1 MLKIISNEILN
12 DYPELNKKRVDQLLQ
27 DEVKKSNKKIVVL
40 DDDPTGVQTVHDI
53 SVFTYWDKDSIKEGF
68 KEDGSLFYIL
78 TNSRSMT
85 EERTAQVHND
95 IAQTVAEV
103 ADDLE
108 KEYLIISRSDSTLR
122 GHYPLETEVLTENIE
137 KNEGYK
143 IDGEIIC
150 PFFEE
155 GGRYTINDIHYVAD
169 EEQLIPAAQTEFA
182 KDKTFGYSYSDLKKY
197 VEEKTNG
204 KYNAADVVSISLE
217 DIRALNID
225 KIVNQ
230 LLEVRDYNKVILNA
244 INNTDIKVSVI
255 AIYRAMLQGKHFIFR
270 SGAALVKEIGGISEK
285 PLLTKEEME
294 QTNSSNGGVVVVGS
308 HTEKTTRQLEHL
320 LELENVESIEFHSD
334 LVVEKEK
341 FQEEIERVV
350 NEIEKLIRNG
360 KTAVTFT
367 NRKLLEVKNDTK
379 EDALKRSVQIS
390 DGVQS
395 LVGNLSV
402 TPGFIVA
409 KGGITS
415 SDIGSKA
422 LQVKKANV
430 MGQIHPGIPVW
441 ETLGES
447 KFPHIPYVI
456 FPGNTGNDYTL
467 KKAVST
473 LV

>member
-1 MLKIISNEILN
+1 MKNIINTEKLNE
-12 DYPELNKKRVDQLLQ
+12 YPELNNKKVEQLLQ
-27 DEVKKSNKKIVVL
+27 EEVEQSDKKIVVL

-53 SVFTYWDKDSIKEGF
+53 SVFTNWDEASIKEGF
-68 KEDGSLFYIL
+68 KEDKPLFYIL

-85 EERTAQVHND
+85 EDRTTQVHND
-95 IAQTVAEV
+95 IAQTVSKV
-103 ADDLE
+103 ANDLE
-108 KEYLIISRSDSTLR
+108 QEYLIISRSDSTLR
-122 GHYPLETEVLTENIE
+122 GHYPLEPEILTENIE

-155 GGRYTINDIHYVAD
+155 GGRYTIDDIHYVAD
-169 EEQLIPAAQTEFA
+169 GEQLIPAAQTEFA
-182 KDKTFGYSYSDLKKY
+182 KDKTFGYSHSDLKEY
-197 VEEKTNG
+197 VEEKTAG
-204 KYNAADVVSISLE
+204 QYKAKNAVSISLE

-230 LLEVRDYNKVILNA
+230 LLEVENYNKVVLNA
-244 INNTDIKVSVI
+244 ITNTDIKVSVI
-255 AIYRAMLQGKHFIFR
+255 AIYRALAQGKHFIFR
-270 SGAALVKEIGGISEK
+270 SGAALVKEMGGISER
-285 PLLTKEEME
+285 PLLTKEEMV
-294 QTNSSNGGVVVVGS
+294 QTNANNGGVVVVGS
-308 HTEKTTRQLEHL
+308 HTEKTTKQLNHL
-320 LELENVESIEFHSD
+320 LELENVESIEFNSD
-334 LVVEKEK
+334 LVIEGEK
-341 FQEEIERVV
+341 FQEEINRVV

-367 NRKLLEVKNDTK
+367 KRKLLEVENDTK
-379 EDALKRSVQIS
+379 EDALKRSVKIS

-395 LVGNLSV
+395 LVGKLSV

-422 LQVKKANV
+422 LQVKRANV
-430 MGQIHPGIPVW
+430 MGQIQPGIPVW
-441 ETLGES
+441 ETQNES

-467 KKAVST
+467 KEAVNI
-473 LV
+473 LI